1 MENKDPETRRGIDSR
16 HRVLQREWKWLF
28 ESIAVVFVLF
38 YVFGAGFGTSGEQY
52 HVGLYLLL
60 TFILIGMFY
69 RSNQDSPVSRP
80 SAMDF
85 VLLGLTVVAIGYW
98 ILEYKT
104 LANRAGAYSKL
115 DVMVGAVALI
125 LSLEFSRRTV
135 GWALT
140 IIAAVA
146 ILYALFGRSMPSA
159 IAHKGFTLQR
169 IVEYGY
175 FSQAGIFGIMAN
187 VMATYV
193 ILFIFFGAFLE
204 KSGVGQFFIDLPM
217 AIAGRTIGGPAKVAI
232 TASGFFGSV
241 AGSAIANTVA
251 TGAFT
256 IPLMKRTGFRPHIAG
271 AVEATAS
278 VGGQFLPPVMG
289 AGAFIMAE
297 RTELPYSHIALI
309 SVAPALL
316 YFFAVWVMVHLEAKK
331 WNIKGVPKE
340 DLPQLVP
347 LLKRQWY
354 CLVPL
359 LTLIATLI
367 SGSTASK
374 AAFLAI
380 LTTIAV
386 SYTRQYCV
394 VPLITLVAT
403 LILGFTA
410 SIAAFLAILTTIV
423 VSFMR
428 PNTRLTPKWLWEAMV
443 LGARNS
449 LAIGGAVGCIGII
462 IAVIDLTG
470 LGRIFPDLVL
480 SVAGNSSVI
489 AILLLAVASLVL
501 GMGIPVT
508 AAYLITSELAVPIL
522 TSDQMGVSFV
532 AAHLIIFWLSQDSNI
547 TPPVALGAYAGAA
560 IARANPWQT
569 GWACFKF
576 AKLLYVMPLLFAY
589 THILMDGTLIQNIL
603 SVTTAVVGT
612 FIFSLVTMG
621 YFVRKTRWFEWIAL
635 AIAAFLAFIYN
646 FATFVISLGILAA
659 VYFIQKHPKWS
670 IR

>member
-1 MENKDPETRRGIDSR
+1 MENKDTTTHLNIDSR
-16 HRVLQREWKWLF
+16 HRTLQGGWKWIF
-28 ESIAVVFVLF
+28 EFIAVIFVLI
-38 YVFGAGFGTSGEQY
+38 YVLGAGFGTPGEEY

-60 TFILIGMFY
+60 TFILIGIFY
-69 RSNQDSPVSRP
+69 RFKQNSPTSRP
-80 SAMDF
+80 SAVDI
-85 VLLGLTVVAIGYW
+85 VLLGLTVFAIGYW

-115 DVMVGAVALI
+115 DVVVGAIALV
-125 LSLEFSRRTV
+125 LCLEYSRRTV

-140 IIAAVA
+140 IIAGVA
-146 ILYALFGRSMPSA
+146 ILYALFGRTMPAA
-159 IAHKGFTLQR
+159 IEHKGFTLQR
-169 IVEYGY
+169 IIEYGF

-217 AIAGRTIGGPAKVAI
+217 AIAGRSMGGPAKVAI

-331 WNIKGVPKE
+331 WNIKGLPQE
-340 DLPQLVP
+340 DLPQLLP
-347 LLKRQWY
+347 LVKRQWY
-354 CLVPL
+354 CMIPL

-374 AAFLAI
+374 AAFFAI
-380 LTTIAV
+380 LTTVVV
-386 SYTRQYCV
+386 SY
-394 VPLITLVAT
+394 
-403 LILGFTA
+403 F
-410 SIAAFLAILTTIV
+410 
-423 VSFMR
+423 R
-428 PNTRLTPKWLWEAMV
+428 PETRLTPKRLWEASV

-480 SVAGNSSVI
+480 SVAGSSSVI

-646 FATFVISLGILAA
+646 FATFVISLGILAT
-659 VYFIQKHPKWS
+659 VYFVQKHHKLMP
-670 IR
+670 RE

>member
-1 MENKDPETRRGIDSR
+1 MENKDTTARSNIDSR
-16 HRVLQREWKWLF
+16 HRTLQGGWKWLF
-28 ESIAVVFVLF
+28 ELISVIFVLYF
-38 YVFGAGFGTSGEQY
+38 VLGAGFGTPGEEY
-52 HVGLYLLL
+52 HVGFYLLL
-60 TFILIGMFY
+60 TFILIGIFY
-69 RSNQDSPVSRP
+69 RFNQNSPSSRP
-80 SAMDF
+80 SVVDI
-85 VLLGLTVVAIGYW
+85 VLLGLTIAAIGYW
-98 ILEYKT
+98 IIEYKT

-115 DVMVGAVALI
+115 DVVVGAVALV
-125 LSLEFSRRTV
+125 LSLEYSRRTV

-140 IIAAVA
+140 IIAGVA
-146 ILYALFGRSMPSA
+146 ILYALLGRSMPSA
-159 IAHKGFTLQR
+159 IEHKGFTLQR
-169 IVEYGY
+169 IIEYGF
-175 FSQAGIFGIMAN
+175 FSQAGIFGIMAY

-217 AIAGRTIGGPAKVAI
+217 AIAGRSMGGPAKVAI

-256 IPLMKRTGFRPHIAG
+256 IPLMKRTGFRPHVAG

-331 WNIKGVPKE
+331 WNIQGLPKE
-340 DLPQLVP
+340 DLPQLLP

-359 LTLIATLI
+359 LTLVATLI

-374 AAFLAI
+374 AAF
-380 LTTIAV
+380 
-386 SYTRQYCV
+386 
-394 VPLITLVAT
+394 
-403 LILGFTA
+403 F
-410 SIAAFLAILTTIV
+410 AILTTIV
-423 VSFMR
+423 VSYVR
-428 PNTRLTPKWLWEAMV
+428 RETRLTPKRLWEAMV

-449 LAIGGAVGCIGII
+449 LAIGGAVGCIGIV

-480 SVAGNSSVI
+480 SVAGNSSAI

-603 SVTTAVVGT
+603 SVVTAVVGT

-621 YFVRKTRWFEWIAL
+621 YFVRKTRWLEWIAL
-635 AIAAFLAFIYN
+635 VIAAFLAFIYN
-646 FATFVISLGILAA
+646 FVTFVIALGILGA
-659 VYFIQKHPKWS
+659 VYFVQKHPKLQPS
-670 IR
+670 D

>member
-1 MENKDPETRRGIDSR
+1 MENKDTTTRPATDLR
-16 HRVLQREWKWLF
+16 HRVLQGPWKWLF
-28 ESIAVVFVLF
+28 ESVAVVFVLF
-38 YVFGAGFGTSGEQY
+38 YVFGAGFGTPGEEY

-60 TFILIGMFY
+60 TFILIGIFY
-69 RSNQDSPVSRP
+69 RFRQNSPASRP
-80 SAMDF
+80 SALDI
-85 VLLGLTVVAIGYW
+85 VLLGLTIVAIGYW

-115 DVMVGAVALI
+115 DVVVGAVALV
-125 LSLEFSRRTV
+125 LCLEYSRRTV

-140 IIAAVA
+140 IIAGVA
-146 ILYALFGRSMPSA
+146 ILYALLGRSMPSA
-159 IAHKGFTLQR
+159 IAHKGFTIQR
-169 IVEYGY
+169 IVEYSY

-217 AIAGRTIGGPAKVAI
+217 AVAGRSVGGPAKVAI

-256 IPLMKRTGFRPHIAG
+256 IPLMKRTGFRPHVAG

-331 WNIKGVPKE
+331 WNIKGLPKE
-340 DLPQLVP
+340 ELPQLLP

-354 CLVPL
+354 CLLPL
-359 LTLIATLI
+359 VILVATLI

-374 AAFLAI
+374 AAFYAI
-380 LTTIAV
+380 LTTVVV
-386 SYTRQYCV
+386 SY
-394 VPLITLVAT
+394 L
-403 LILGFTA
+403 
-410 SIAAFLAILTTIV
+410 
-423 VSFMR
+423 R
-428 PNTRLTPKWLWEAMV
+428 PETRLTPKRLWEAMV

-480 SVAGNSSVI
+480 SIAGDSSAI

-589 THILMDGTLIQNIL
+589 THILMDGTFVQNIL
-603 SVTTAVVGT
+603 SVITALLGT

-621 YFVRKTRWFEWIAL
+621 YFVRKTGWIEWIAL
-635 AIAAFLAFIYN
+635 VIAAFLAFIYN
-646 FATFVISLGILAA
+646 FATFLIALGILVT
-659 VYFIQKHPKWS
+659 VYLVQKNP
-670 IR
+670 RLQPRD

>member
-1 MENKDPETRRGIDSR
+1 MENKDTTARFNIDSR
-16 HRVLQREWKWLF
+16 HRALQGGWKWLF
-28 ESIAVVFVLF
+28 ELIAVIFVLY
-38 YVFGAGFGTSGEQY
+38 YVLGAGFGTPGEEY
-52 HVGLYLLL
+52 HVGFYLLL
-60 TFILIGMFY
+60 TFILIGIFY
-69 RSNQDSPVSRP
+69 RFNQNSPSSRP
-80 SAMDF
+80 SVVDI
-85 VLLGLTVVAIGYW
+85 VLLGLTVFAIGYW

-115 DVMVGAVALI
+115 DVVVGAIALA
-125 LSLEFSRRTV
+125 LCLEYSRRTV

-140 IIAAVA
+140 IIAGVA
-146 ILYALFGRSMPSA
+146 ILYALLGRSMPSA
-159 IAHKGFTLQR
+159 IEHKGFTLQR
-169 IVEYGY
+169 IIEYGF

-217 AIAGRTIGGPAKVAI
+217 AIAGRSIGGPAKVAI

-256 IPLMKRTGFRPHIAG
+256 IPLMKRTGFRPHVAG

-331 WNIKGVPKE
+331 WNIQGLPDE
-340 DLPQLVP
+340 DLPQLLP

-359 LTLIATLI
+359 LTLVATLI

-374 AAFLAI
+374 AAFFAI

-386 SYTRQYCV
+386 SYAR
-394 VPLITLVAT
+394 
-403 LILGFTA
+403 
-410 SIAAFLAILTTIV
+410 
-423 VSFMR
+423 R
-428 PNTRLTPKWLWEAMV
+428 ETRLTPKRLWEAMV

-480 SVAGNSSVI
+480 SVAGNSSAI

-603 SVTTAVVGT
+603 SVVTAVVGT

-621 YFVRKTRWFEWIAL
+621 YFVRKTRWLEWIAL
-635 AIAAFLAFIYN
+635 VIAAFLAFIYN
-646 FATFVISLGILAA
+646 FVTFVIALGILGA
-659 VYFIQKHPKWS
+659 VYFVQKHPKLQTS
-670 IR
+670 D

>member
-1 MENKDPETRRGIDSR
+1 MGNKDATTRLSIDSR
-16 HRVLQREWKWLF
+16 HRVLQGAWKWLF
-28 ESIAVVFVLF
+28 ELIAVLFVLF

-60 TFILIGMFY
+60 TFLLIGIFY
-69 RSNQDSPVSRP
+69 RFNQNSPTNRP
-80 SAMDF
+80 SAMDI
-85 VLLGLTVVAIGYW
+85 VLLGLTVIAIGYW

-115 DVMVGAVALI
+115 DVIVGAIALI
-125 LSLEFSRRTV
+125 LSLEYSRRTV

-140 IIAAVA
+140 IIAGVA
-146 ILYALFGRSMPSA
+146 ILYALFGRLMPSA
-159 IAHKGFTLQR
+159 IAHKGFTMQR

-217 AIAGRTIGGPAKVAI
+217 AIAGRSIGGPAKVAI

-256 IPLMKRTGFRPHIAG
+256 IPLMKRTGFRPHVAG

-331 WNIKGVPKE
+331 WNIKGLPKE
-340 DLPQLVP
+340 DLPQLFP
-347 LLKRQWY
+347 LIKRQWY

-359 LTLIATLI
+359 LTLVATLI

-374 AAFLAI
+374 AAF
-380 LTTIAV
+380 
-386 SYTRQYCV
+386 
-394 VPLITLVAT
+394 
-403 LILGFTA
+403 F
-410 SIAAFLAILTTIV
+410 AILTTIV
-423 VSFMR
+423 VSYFR
-428 PNTRLTPKWLWEAMV
+428 PETRLTPKRLWEAMV

-603 SVTTAVVGT
+603 SVATAAVGT

-621 YFVRKTRWFEWIAL
+621 YFVRKTKWIEWIAL

-646 FATFVISLGILAA
+646 LVTFVISLGILAT
-659 VYFIQKHPKWS
+659 VYFVQKHPKLMP
-670 IR
+670 RE